1 MLASVLRL
9 IESSADKPS
18 CFKAAL
24 TACRSMGTQRA
35 KRLAERNNGLNR
47 LAESGKTVAERDD
60 SLSHLPNGNDKIH
73 LLNRMTV

>member
-35 KRLAERNNGLNR
+35 KRLAERNDGLID
-47 LAESGKTVAERDD
+47 LLKAAK
-60 SLSHLPNGNDKIH
+60 P
-73 LLNRMTV
+73 LLNGMTV